1 LGADDHHHRTDHA
14 GAMTSFRAVDAFV
27 WGGLG
32 VLAIAAAAWLGY
44 ELRLIWQRWRDRPPT
59 D

>member
-1 LGADDHHHRTDHA
+1 MGADDSHHRTTHA

-44 ELRLIWQRWRDRPPT
+44 ELRLIWQRWRYRPC